1 MANCSYR
8 NLLWFLITALF
19 SAYAHI
25 GSALAQE
32 SPAATLAAP
41 TIEIASLSRMPEV
54 SPPVPDAGIET
65 ADSMHL
71 DASPFAAPVPFIAV
85 NPSSTK
91 PAVHPFWDRENR
103 LLFAATSAAATSD
116 FFVTHANLASGG
128 RELNPVTRIF
138 AGSTPALASNFAL
151 QSACVVGVSYIFHRT
166 GHHKLE
172 RLTSLVDISA
182 SSSAVIYSLAHR

>member
-1 MANCSYR
+1 MANFSYR
-8 NLLWFLITALF
+8 KLLSFLITALI
-19 SAYAHI
+19 SASAHL

-32 SPAATLAAP
+32 SPATRLAEP
-41 TIEIASLSRMPEV
+41 IIEVAALSRMPEL
-54 SPPVPDAGIET
+54 SPAVPEAGLGTANSMAPDAS
-65 ADSMHL
+65 A
-71 DASPFAAPVPFIAV
+71 FAAPVPFITV
-85 NPSSTK
+85 SPSSTK

-151 QSACVVGVSYIFHRT
+151 QSACVVGVSYFFHRT

-172 RLTSLVDISA
+172 RLTSLVDMSA
-182 SSSAVIYSLAHR
+182 SGTAVIYSLAHR